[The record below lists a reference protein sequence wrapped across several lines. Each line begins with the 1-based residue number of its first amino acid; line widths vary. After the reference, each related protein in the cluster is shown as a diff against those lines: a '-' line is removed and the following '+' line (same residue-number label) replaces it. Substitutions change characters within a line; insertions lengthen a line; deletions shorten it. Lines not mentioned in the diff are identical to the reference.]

1 MHKEGETLV
10 EGTLASLKPCAMQI
24 SRPRQV
30 PARFIT
36 PSMQYAAHEYH
47 SAPSAAP
54 SAPDDYYATHD
65 PMSLVGLESPAFS
78 AGIPVPSALFMPFSQ
93 PSQASQQT
101 KRYDGVARCPPACLA
116 YPSWLPCDR
125 VGKQRRPKEADVN
138 APLSQA
144 SGTGSSQLSQY
155 FPGLSQDS
163 FVGDMPF

>member
-47 SAPSAAP
+47 SAPSAA
-54 SAPDDYYATHD
+54 DDYYATHD

-101 KRYDGVARCPPACLA
+101 KRYDMLSKRTTCALAVISSSFACNRA
-116 YPSWLPCDR
+116 
-125 VGKQRRPKEADVN
+125 GKQRRPKETDVN

-144 SGTGSSQLSQY
+144 SSTGGSQLSQF